1 MSRSKTAKPLPKFD
15 IGDDYKLLHSL
26 GEGAYGIVVAALH
39 KPSGRQV
46 AIKKVL
52 PFEHTLFCLRT
63 LRELK
68 LLRFFSETC
77 VNENASF
84 LPPPPSFADAIVSIL
99 SIIKP
104 PSLEEF
110 KEIYLIQELMQTD
123 LHRVIRTQKL
133 TDDHCQYFIYQ
144 TLRALKSI
152 HSAGIVHRD
161 LKPANLLV
169 NANCDLKVCDFGLAR
184 SVKAGGAQGGKDV
197 GMMTEYVA
205 TRWYRAPEI
214 MLSFKMYT
222 KSIDVWA
229 VGCILAEMLSGR
241 PLFPGRDYS
250 HQLDLILDVIG
261 TPTLEEFYGITSR
274 RSRDYIRSLPIRKRR
289 PFTALFPQASVEAI
303 DFLNKTLTFDPKKRL
318 SADEALEHPYLS
330 SYHDP
335 EDEPA
340 AIFLDPSYFD
350 FDDPNDPLDKVQLKE
365 LLYEE
370 IVSFVPSI

>member
-1 MSRSKTAKPLPKFD
+1 MSRSPTKTQKPLPKFD
-15 IGDDYKLLHSL
+15 VGADYKLLHSL
-26 GEGAYGIVVAALH
+26 GEGAYGTVVAALH
-39 KPSGRQV
+39 RPTGKQV

-77 VNENASF
+77 QNEN
-84 LPPPPSFADAIVSIL
+84 IVSIL

-104 PSLEEF
+104 ESLDAF
-110 KEIYLIQELMQTD
+110 KEIYFIQEFMQTD
-123 LHRVIRTQKL
+123 LHRVIRSQKL
-133 TDDHCQYFIYQ
+133 TDDHCQYFVYQ
-144 TLRALKSI
+144 TLRALKTI
-152 HSAGIVHRD
+152 HSADIVHRD

-184 SVKAGGAQGGKDV
+184 SVKTSSAQGGKDI

-222 KSIDVWA
+222 KAIDIWA
-229 VGCILAEMLSGR
+229 VGCILAEMLTGR

-250 HQLDLILDVIG
+250 HQLDLILEVIG
-261 TPTLEEFYGITSR
+261 TPTLDEFYGITSR
-274 RSRDYIRSLPIRKRR
+274 RSRDYIRALPIRKKR
-289 PFTALFPQASVEAI
+289 PFSLIFPKASPDAI
-303 DFLNKTLTFDPKKRL
+303 DFLNRTLTFDPKKRMTVE
-318 SADEALEHPYLS
+318 EALEHPYLAA
-330 SYHDP
+330 YYDP
-335 EDEPA
+335 SDEPTVQA
-340 AIFLDPSYFD
+340 PDPDAFE
-350 FDDPNDPLDKVQLKE
+350 FDDNREPPSKAELKQ

-370 IVSFVPSI
+370 VIQFEPTI

>member
-1 MSRSKTAKPLPKFD
+1 MSRTKVAKPLPKFD
-15 IGDDYKLLHSL
+15 VGDDYKLLHSL
-26 GEGAYGIVVAALH
+26 GEGAYGTVVAALH

-77 VNENASF
+77 
-84 LPPPPSFADAIVSIL
+84 IISIL
-99 SIIKP
+99 TIIKP

-110 KEIYLIQELMQTD
+110 KEIYFVQELMQTD

-133 TDDHCQYFIYQ
+133 TEDHCQYFVYQ

-184 SVKAGGAQGGKDV
+184 MVKASGAQEGKGA

-222 KSIDVWA
+222 KAIDVWA
-229 VGCILAEMLSGR
+229 VGCILAEMLTGR

-261 TPTLEEFYGITSR
+261 TPSLEEFYAITSR

-303 DFLNKTLTFDPKKRL
+303 DFLNKTLRL
-318 SADEALEHPYLS
+318 TADEALSHPYLS

-335 EDEPA
+335 DDEPVA
-340 AIFLDPSYFD
+340 LTLNPNYFD
-350 FDDPNDPLDKVQLKE
+350 FEDQKEPLDKAQLKE